1 MPSLDLNPA
10 REDRPYTCAIGR
22 FERARRSN
30 QTRSA
35 GTARRS
41 QAKEG
46 SDVER
51 TKRWIALLISGV
63 ALSAAAC
70 GGSTPS
76 VASPVATA
84 ATSPKGSILVS
95 PSAAPASP
103 SAASNASPSLSPITG
118 VSWTFGGSLPPGWT
132 EEDGSFSRSE
142 KAYVEVLTDRSLM
155 AADCALGPQ
164 PGIGHTAADIVGALS
179 RRPGL
184 AATAATDVTVAGLK
198 GRQID
203 FVIAPGW
210 KKGCD
215 WWDDPKAPVVPLIGT
230 FDDKNYWLYNAVSKG
245 DQYRYVVLDTP
256 DGGNAVIAITA
267 VDPERLQEV
276 VGPAMNIV
284 HGLQYHLRN

>member
-1 MPSLDLNPA
+1 VAALASPTELESRTHA
-10 REDRPYTCAIGR
+10 SAS
-22 FERARRSN
+22 AS
-30 QTRSA
+30 RSA
-35 GTARRS
+35 A
-41 QAKEG
+41 
-46 SDVER
+46 
-51 TKRWIALLISGV
+51 
-63 ALSAAAC
+63 
-70 GGSTPS
+70 
-76 VASPVATA
+76 VASWAP
-84 ATSPKGSILVS
+84 SPTKL
-95 PSAAPASP
+95 
-103 SAASNASPSLSPITG
+103 T
-118 VSWTFGGSLPPGWT
+118 WTFGGSLPSGWT

-210 KKGCD
+210 NKGCD
-215 WWDDPKAPVVPLIGT
+215 WWDDPKAPVVPLIGR
-230 FDDKNYWLYNAVSKG
+230 FDDKNYWLYNALSKG
-245 DQYRYVVLDTP
+245 EQYRYVVLDTP
-256 DGGNAVIAITA
+256 DGGNAVIAVTA

-276 VGPAMNIV
+276 AGPAMDIV